1 LRFIPHLPVHEAA
14 EIRAASVLGAVIT
27 HSAQS
32 AGGDK
37 VRLQTLLAM
46 SRAVLLSTVSAG
58 RWGLTVCSHV
68 VELLTPCALKRHGEP
83 LIGFHS
89 DPDIAQMGQL

>member
-1 LRFIPHLPVHEAA
+1 VNEAA

-32 AGGDK
+32 AGGEK
-37 VRLQTLLAM
+37 FRRETLLELK
-46 SRAVLLSTVSAG
+46 RAALLGTVSSD
-58 RWGLTVCSHV
+58 RWGLTDCSHL
-68 VELLTPCALKRHGEP
+68 VELLTPCTLRRHGAL
-83 LIGFHS
+83 LIRFHS